1 MPPCTPPGPQAGQ
14 NDPQGVFCPPDR
26 PTPVPGQE
34 NAPQAVSAPSA
45 GHPVPRPRPQP
56 RWTCH
61 CSLYAFPHRAGGG
74 RCSVPPR
81 DQADYLCSACG
92 ERCTPAVVDNG
103 IGAYEFW
110 GQRGFHSEVGVVS
123 DCCEEALVYNDS
135 FRTPVDSSVLH
146 EIERG
151 DRDDH

>member
-1 MPPCTPPGPQAGQ
+1 MAPCPSPGPQTPQ
-14 NDPQGVFCPPDR
+14 NAPQGVFCPPDR
-26 PTPVPGQE
+26 PTPVLVPE
-34 NAPQAVSAPSA
+34 NAPQAVSGPSR
-45 GHPVPRPRPQP
+45 PLPRSQPRPQP

-74 RCSVPPR
+74 RCSVSPR

-92 ERCTPAVVDNG
+92 ERCSPSVVDTG

-123 DCCEEALVYNDS
+123 DCCEAALVYNDS
-135 FRTPVDSSVLH
+135 CRTPVDASVLH

-151 DRDDH
+151 GRDDD